1 MNDINDSLF
10 PELPALSGTGED
22 ITAIHVTQNDIYDIK
37 HKYKTHFIIAGIE
50 NDVKRLNANIDSF
63 TIDCKSNE
71 GGEKAITSLKSS
83 NEYKPIAAKKSL
95 EAFSRYNEKPKEGTF
110 YQYIKQYLGT
120 VQSID
125 EKSDIFTAN
134 LVNIDD
140 EYDKLLAEFSFK
152 DYDFGSDRELIL
164 IGANFVW
171 LIGQEV
177 EHGTVRNITKFLLRR
192 TPIIRG
198 KALQEAK
205 DNARELS
212 KLFDGIA
219 TAETT
224 GDS

>member
-1 MNDINDSLF
+1 MNDINDSLT

-22 ITAIHVTQNDIYDIK
+22 IKGTHMTQSDIYDIK
-37 HKYKTHFIIAGIE
+37 HKNKTDLIIAGIE
-50 NDVKRLNANIDSF
+50 NDVKRLNANDGNI
-63 TIDCKSNE
+63 TIDFKSND
-71 GGEKAITSLKSS
+71 GDEKAVNFLQSS
-83 NEYKPIAAKKSL
+83 KEYKPTVAKKSL

-110 YQYIKQYLGT
+110 YQYIKQYSGT

-125 EKSDIFTAN
+125 ARSDIFTAN

-164 IGANFVW
+164 TGANFIW

-205 DNARELS
+205 DNARKLS
-212 KLFDGIA
+212 KLFVGIA